1 MRLTVVVDNN
11 TLIGENYCGEPGLSF
26 YIEENDMKI
35 LFDVGYSDVFIRNA
49 YKMGIDV
56 NDVNLVILS
65 HGHLD
70 HTWGLTYLL
79 ENLKLSKYQD
89 ADQRID
95 ILAHPLAF
103 CAKMDQGEPI
113 GFIYS
118 EALISKCF
126 NVKSS
131 QTPVWI
137 SEKLCYLGQIERTND
152 FENKKPIGT
161 TFTDG
166 IEQDDYLLDDTALVY
181 KSENGLVII
190 TGCSHSGICN
200 IVEYAKKICQEE
212 KVVDIIG
219 GFHLLSPSAEQ
230 LEYTLEYLKNLNP
243 EEVHAC
249 HCTDLYSKIALS
261 RAVTVKEVGVGLTL
275 EYK

>member
-26 YIEENDMKI
+26 YIEENNMKM

-49 YKMGIDV
+49 YKMGINV
-56 NDVNLVILS
+56 NDVSVVILS

-70 HTWGLTYLL
+70 HTWGLTYLM
-79 ENLKLSKYQD
+79 ENLKASKYQD
-89 ADQRID
+89 ADQKIT
-95 ILAHPLAF
+95 IIAHPLVF
-103 CAKMDQGEPI
+103 CTKMDHGEPI

-118 EALISKCF
+118 ESSINKCF
-126 NVKSS
+126 NAKLS

-161 TFTDG
+161 TFADG
-166 IEQDDYLLDDTALVY
+166 IEQDDYILDDTALVY

-200 IVEYAKKICQEE
+200 IVEYAKKICREE

-219 GFHLLSPSAEQ
+219 GFHLLSPSEEQ
-230 LEYTLEYLKNLNP
+230 LDHTLEYMKSLNP
-243 EEVHAC
+243 KEVHAC

-261 RAVTVKEVGVGLTL
+261 GVVTIKEVGVGLTL